1 MKTAAIE
8 LHPNSAAEAVAPPG
22 AKARVAAYIELT
34 KPRITFLIVLTAAA
48 GFCLGSRG
56 AVNYLTFTH
65 AMFGIALLSS
75 GIATLNQFMER
86 DLDGL
91 MRRTEARP
99 LPSGRLLPF
108 EALWFGITLTLA
120 AELYLA
126 FSVNR
131 LTAILGLT
139 VIAGYLFLYTPL
151 KTRTSLSTAV
161 GAFPGAMPPLIGW
174 AAARGEVDVAAWVLF
189 AILFLWQFPHFLA
202 IAWMYRE
209 DYGRAG
215 IRMLPVV
222 EPDGRVTGQQII
234 LYALMLVPVSL
245 LPAFL
250 GISGRFYLVAAL
262 ALGLLFLGS
271 SIRAALSKSNQH
283 ARQLLLASVLYLP
296 LLFGVMVLNR

>member
-1 MKTAAIE
+1 MI
-8 LHPNSAAEAVAPPG
+8 
-22 AKARVAAYIELT
+22 
-34 KPRITFLIVLTAAA
+34 
-48 GFCLGSRG
+48 
-56 AVNYLTFTH
+56 
-65 AMFGIALLSS
+65 GIALLSS

-86 DLDGL
+86 DLDAL
-91 MRRTEARP
+91 MRRTAERP
-99 LPSGRLLPF
+99 LPSGRLFPF
-108 EALWFGITLTLA
+108 EALWFGVALTLA

-126 FSVNR
+126 LSVNL
-131 LTAILGLT
+131 LTALLGLT

-174 AAARGEVDVAAWVLF
+174 AAARGEIDVAAWVLF

-215 IRMLPVV
+215 IRMLPVI

-234 LYALMLVPVSL
+234 IYALMLLPVSL

-250 GISGRFYLVAAL
+250 GISGRFYLFAAL
-262 ALGLLFLGS
+262 ILGLLFLGS